1 MQTLHAI
8 YENGIF
14 RPIEPVH
21 LPDTCEVEIKVQS
34 RRTAPQPSTL
44 ARLAEIGR
52 RFPTNPE
59 LPEDLAAQ
67 HDHYL
72 YGLPKQP

>member
-1 MQTLHAI
+1 MQAIHAI

-14 RPIEPVH
+14 RPTEPVD
-21 LPDTCEVEIKVQS
+21 LPDACEVDIWIQS
-34 RRTAPQPSTL
+34 PQTAMERPTL
-44 ARLAEIGR
+44 TRLAEIGR
-52 RFPTNPE
+52 RFPANPD
-59 LPEDLAAQ
+59 LPEDLAMQ

>member
-8 YENGIF
+8 YENGVF
-14 RPIEPVH
+14 RPTEPVEF
-21 LPDTCEVEIKVQS
+21 PDGCEVEIRVQS
-34 RRTAPQPSTL
+34 RRTAVKSPTL
-44 ARLAEIGR
+44 VRLAEVGR
-52 RFPTNPE
+52 RFPANPE

>member
-1 MQTLHAI
+1 MQTLHAV

-14 RPIEPVH
+14 RPIEPVN
-21 LPDTCEVEIKVQS
+21 LPDACEVEIQVES
-34 RRTAPQPSTL
+34 RRTTQQRPTL

>member
-14 RPIEPVH
+14 RPIEPVD
-21 LPDTCEVEIKVQS
+21 LPEACEVEIKVQFPKTIS
-34 RRTAPQPSTL
+34 QRPTL
-44 ARLAEIGR
+44 TRLAAIGR

-59 LPEDLAAQ
+59 LPEDLASQ

>member
-1 MQTLHAI
+1 MQVFHAI

-14 RPIEPVH
+14 RPIEPVD
-21 LPDTCEVEIKVQS
+21 LPDACEVEISVQS
-34 RRTAPQPSTL
+34 RQTAPQLSTL

-52 RFPTNPE
+52 RFPANPE

>member
-1 MQTLHAI
+1 MQVFHAI

-14 RPIEPVH
+14 RPIEPVD
-21 LPDTCEVEIKVQS
+21 LPDACEVEISVQS
-34 RRTAPQPSTL
+34 RRTTMQRPTL

-52 RFPTNPE
+52 RFPANPE

>member
-1 MQTLHAI
+1 MQVFHAI

-14 RPIEPVH
+14 RPIEPVD
-21 LPDTCEVEIKVQS
+21 LPDACEVEISVQP
-34 RRTAPQPSTL
+34 RRTPPQLPTL

-52 RFPTNPE
+52 RFPANPE

>member
-1 MQTLHAI
+1 MQTLHAV

-14 RPIEPVH
+14 RPIEPVN
-21 LPDTCEVEIKVQS
+21 LPDACEVEIQVES
-34 RRTAPQPSTL
+34 RRTTQQRSTL